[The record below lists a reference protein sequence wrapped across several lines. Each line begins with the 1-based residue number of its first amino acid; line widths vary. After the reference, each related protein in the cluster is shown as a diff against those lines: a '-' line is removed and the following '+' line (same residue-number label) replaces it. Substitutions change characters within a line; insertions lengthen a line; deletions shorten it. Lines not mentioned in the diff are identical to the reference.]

1 MVDHTKLVPA
11 LGGSFPLPIEVVPFG
26 WGSTARNIEQAS
38 GGRAVLRE
46 RNGVVFQT
54 EAGHVI
60 LDLHMPKIEDP
71 ATLEIE
77 LNQIPGIVE
86 TGLFIG
92 RTSILIVGHAQGA
105 DVTLAAES

>member
-26 WGSTARNIEQAS
+26 WGSTARHIERAS
-38 GGRAVLRE
+38 GGNAVLRE
-46 RNGVVFQT
+46 RNGTVFQT

-60 LDLHMPKIEDP
+60 LDLHMPNINDP

-92 RTSILIVGHAQGA
+92 RTSILIVGRAQGV
-105 DVTLAAES
+105 DVTNATGS